1 MPVIPL
7 LVVHVLGSFLV
18 AFAGRRRRIGYFG
31 FLLVSLL
38 ITPILALLMLFIT
51 TPRKD
56 PREA

>member
-7 LVVHVLGSFLV
+7 AVAYLIGSFLV
-18 AFAGRRRRIGYFG
+18 AFVGRRRRIGYFG

-38 ITPILALLMLFIT
+38 ITPILALLILFIT